1 MFGNGEGSSQTGKS
15 TNASHGRP
23 NAYVKITEQPAPKA
37 LRFRYECEGRSAG
50 SIPGVH
56 STPENKTFP
65 SIQVVGFTGRAVV
78 VVSCVTKDRPYKPH
92 PHNLVGKDGCKQ
104 GVCTVNINEE
114 TMSVTFSNLGIQ
126 CVKKKDIEEAL
137 RVRQEIKVDPYKTGF
152 SHRDQPSSIDLN
164 SVRLCFQ
171 VFVQQDKNSSYVP
184 LPPEVS
190 DPIYDKKAMSDLV
203 ICKLSHCSCSVAG
216 GQEMILL
223 CEKVAKEDIQV
234 RFYEEKDAQVVWEA
248 YGDFQHTNV
257 HKQVAISFRTP
268 RYRTLE
274 VDQIVKGF
282 IQLKRPSDGATSDPL
297 PFDYLPL
304 DSGRKT
310 FWSLR
315 QGLNLNKR
323 KTTTSLEETFQQ
335 ILAADREMF
344 GDKASNGGVEDV
356 VTVDAP
362 IIVETPLEKH
372 VDPPINLEQQQMAND
387 KINEWMKSNEF
398 IEATGQ
404 RNEYER
410 EEDKTLN
417 ELLDQV
423 AELDEIYTDHQLRQ
437 HSLIENELS
446 CLDNSLPKL
455 SGKEESMDIDD
466 IFDDAATYTSLQKAF
481 KNPITIPMDDYPVPP
496 PRPPHS
502 PNFYDQVEPVIIN
515 PPAPVIDVSPSKGDR
530 DEGEKLPPLPPKRVK
545 KTPGNTP
552 VHDQQDKENDSSK
565 LFGSDLESGLSS
577 FSNSRRS
584 STRSLTPRP
593 PSQIIIMKTPE
604 PGQRPTSPATQSN
617 TLPKQKK
624 PGFFSKLFS
633 RRKSK
638 DSTASPSSDRASP
651 NLSREPSLTNF
662 SSSDP
667 NRSSVRSL
675 KVPSAT
681 RKTGKPVARSASS
694 VSGKRPHLTPDI
706 IHIPLKGESSNSLNF
721 RSGSGTHL
729 SFPGNDLY
737 ERASTVTLNN
747 NDRKTMSALQL
758 ADLPLQDGNME
769 LIAIADAQSLRNLC
783 EGQYGVQLDPSVD
796 LTEAEH
802 YALYTS
808 VAPHATQSEFDETSA
823 YYAPVEGVLKHK
835 RPKIENRDM
844 LYRRTQEH
852 NLPRNSQPAPPRQDG
867 NPSPG
872 ICMFPGT
879 YRNPQTTPSPQP
891 VSPATPST
899 PACPVPNTNPP
910 FVHQS
915 PHENYGIDFTGNYPG
930 HFQNPGAFP
939 PAQPPPF
946 QQWNLLSS
954 TKAPPPSQLN
964 NFSHITPAPQGA
976 EPVTQYNGDSATNLV
991 SNLLMDMDSQQLTQ
1005 LNSAELSG
1013 LSLSFL
1019 EGASAPEA
1027 ALAVKQEAAARMQA
1041 EQENMTDSFTKLTTD
1056 TINEI
1061 TNLGN
1066 MYNRTNN

>member
-1 MFGNGEGSSQTGKS
+1 MVEVIQTTDPASASAMFKNGEGSSQTPQSLGNS
-15 TNASHGRP
+15 TNATSHIRQ

-65 SIQVVGFTGRAVV
+65 SIQVVGYRGKAVV
-78 VVSCVTKDRPYKPH
+78 VVSCVTKDPPYKPH
-92 PHNLVGKDGCKQ
+92 PHNLVGKDGCQK
-104 GVCTVNINEE
+104 GVCTVAINED
-114 TMSVTFSNLGIQ
+114 TMNVTFSNLGIQ
-126 CVKKKDIEEAL
+126 CVKKKDIEDAL
-137 RVRQEIKVDPYKTGF
+137 RIRQDIKVDPYKTGF
-152 SHRDQPSSIDLN
+152 NHRDQPSSIDLN

-171 VFVQQDKNSSYVP
+171 VFVIHQEEYVA
-184 LPPEVS
+184 LPPVVS
-190 DPIYDKKAMSDLV
+190 DPIFDKKAMSDLV

-248 YGDFQHTNV
+248 FGDFQHTNV

-274 VDQIVKGF
+274 VDQIVKAF

-297 PFDYLPL
+297 PFDYVPL

-323 KTTTSLEETFQQ
+323 KTSTSLEETFQQ
-335 ILAADREMF
+335 ILATDREMF
-344 GDKASNGGVEDV
+344 GEKASNGVVGDV
-356 VTVDAP
+356 IVVDTQV
-362 IIVETPLEKH
+362 VETPPENI
-372 VDPPINLEQQQMAND
+372 VDPPVNIEQQQMANE
-387 KINEWMKSNEF
+387 KITEWMKTSEF
-398 IEATGQ
+398 EASGVK
-404 RNEYER
+404 NDGR
-410 EEDKTLN
+410 EDEDKTLN

-437 HSLIENELS
+437 QSIIENELS
-446 CLDNSLPKL
+446 CLENSMPKL
-455 SGKEESMDIDD
+455 PGKEESMDIDD

-502 PNFYDQVEPVIIN
+502 ANFYDHVEQVIVN

-545 KTPGNTP
+545 KTPGSTP
-552 VHDQQDKENDSSK
+552 VHDPQDKENDSTK
-565 LFGSDLESGLSS
+565 LIGSDLESGLSS

-593 PSQIIIMKTPE
+593 PSQIIIMRTPE
-604 PGQRPTSPATQSN
+604 PGQRPTSPSNSQSN

-638 DSTASPSSDRASP
+638 GDTGTVSPSSNRTSP
-651 NLSREPSLTNF
+651 NLSREPSITNF
-662 SSSDP
+662 SSNDP
-667 NRSSVRSL
+667 NRASVRSL
-675 KVPSAT
+675 KVPTTT

-694 VSGKRPHLTPDI
+694 VSGKRPHLSPDI
-706 IHIPLKGESSNSLNF
+706 IHIPLKGESSNSLNL

-737 ERASTVTLNN
+737 ERASTITLNN

-823 YYAPVEGVLKHK
+823 YYAPVEAGEIL
-835 RPKIENRDM
+835 
-844 LYRRTQEH
+844 
-852 NLPRNSQPAPPRQDG
+852 
-867 NPSPG
+867 
-872 ICMFPGT
+872 
-879 YRNPQTTPSPQP
+879 
-891 VSPATPST
+891 T
-899 PACPVPNTNPP
+899 PAEV
-910 FVHQS
+910 
-915 PHENYGIDFTGNYPG
+915 
-930 HFQNPGAFP
+930 AKR
-939 PAQPPPF
+939 
-946 QQWNLLSS
+946 L
-954 TKAPPPSQLN
+954 
-964 NFSHITPAPQGA
+964 
-976 EPVTQYNGDSATNLV
+976 
-991 SNLLMDMDSQQLTQ
+991 
-1005 LNSAELSG
+1005 
-1013 LSLSFL
+1013 
-1019 EGASAPEA
+1019 
-1027 ALAVKQEAAARMQA
+1027 
-1041 EQENMTDSFTKLTTD
+1041 
-1056 TINEI
+1056 
-1061 TNLGN
+1061 
-1066 MYNRTNN
+1066 TNNL

>member
-1 MFGNGEGSSQTGKS
+1 MDQDEIGDIPLDLDNAVCLQDENSQINISDVIEVIQTTDPTSARMFGNGEGSSQTGKS

-304 DSGRKT
+304 DS
-310 FWSLR
+310 
-315 QGLNLNKR
+315 
-323 KTTTSLEETFQQ
+323 
-335 ILAADREMF
+335 
-344 GDKASNGGVEDV
+344 
-356 VTVDAP
+356 
-362 IIVETPLEKH
+362 
-372 VDPPINLEQQQMAND
+372 
-387 KINEWMKSNEF
+387 
-398 IEATGQ
+398 
-404 RNEYER
+404 
-410 EEDKTLN
+410 
-417 ELLDQV
+417 
-423 AELDEIYTDHQLRQ
+423 
-437 HSLIENELS
+437 
-446 CLDNSLPKL
+446 
-455 SGKEESMDIDD
+455 
-466 IFDDAATYTSLQKAF
+466 
-481 KNPITIPMDDYPVPP
+481 
-496 PRPPHS
+496 
-502 PNFYDQVEPVIIN
+502 
-515 PPAPVIDVSPSKGDR
+515 
-530 DEGEKLPPLPPKRVK
+530 
-545 KTPGNTP
+545 
-552 VHDQQDKENDSSK
+552 
-565 LFGSDLESGLSS
+565 
-577 FSNSRRS
+577 
-584 STRSLTPRP
+584 
-593 PSQIIIMKTPE
+593 
-604 PGQRPTSPATQSN
+604 
-617 TLPKQKK
+617 
-624 PGFFSKLFS
+624 
-633 RRKSK
+633 
-638 DSTASPSSDRASP
+638 
-651 NLSREPSLTNF
+651 
-662 SSSDP
+662 
-667 NRSSVRSL
+667 
-675 KVPSAT
+675 
-681 RKTGKPVARSASS
+681 
-694 VSGKRPHLTPDI
+694 
-706 IHIPLKGESSNSLNF
+706 
-721 RSGSGTHL
+721 
-729 SFPGNDLY
+729 
-737 ERASTVTLNN
+737 
-747 NDRKTMSALQL
+747 
-758 ADLPLQDGNME
+758 
-769 LIAIADAQSLRNLC
+769 
-783 EGQYGVQLDPSVD
+783 
-796 LTEAEH
+796 
-802 YALYTS
+802 
-808 VAPHATQSEFDETSA
+808 
-823 YYAPVEGVLKHK
+823 VLKHK